1 MNSML
6 GAITLFAGDYA
17 PEGFAICDGSLIS
30 VSKNIK
36 LFSILKTRYGGDG
49 MSNFA
54 LPKLPSVE
62 GAIYIIST
70 DGYYPSH
77 PRD

>member
-1 MNSML
+1 MNEML

-17 PEGFAICDGSLIS
+17 PEGFAVCDGALLSIT
-30 VSKNIK
+30 KNVK

-49 MSNFA
+49 FSNFA
-54 LPKLPSVE
+54 LPKLPSVA

-70 DGYYPSH
+70 AGYYPSH
-77 PRD
+77 PME